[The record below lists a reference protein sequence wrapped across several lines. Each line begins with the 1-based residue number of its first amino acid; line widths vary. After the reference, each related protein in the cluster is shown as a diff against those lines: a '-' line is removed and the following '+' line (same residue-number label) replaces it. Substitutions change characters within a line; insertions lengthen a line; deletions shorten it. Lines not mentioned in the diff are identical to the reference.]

1 MGTRTRRKTG
11 PAALPAG
18 LYPLIGRE
26 DLARRVAGLG
36 AEIARRVRPAERP
49 VAVVVLQGAFVF
61 AADLI
66 RHLPPA
72 LGLEI
77 GFLRCESYGTGT
89 VSQGR
94 VVLLQDLDAAIDLR
108 GRTVLL
114 IDDILDTGLTLRYL
128 IRHLTMRGAG
138 RVRVCVLLRRK
149 GAKQRQ
155 GVKADFCG
163 FDIGPDF
170 VVGYG
175 LDHAGRH
182 RNLPD
187 LAAVHLEKPAARS
200 IPAKRKRSAP

>member
-1 MGTRTRRKTG
+1 MRTRAERKAG
-11 PAALPAG
+11 PASLPAG
-18 LYPLIGRE
+18 VYPLIDRE
-26 DLARRVAGLG
+26 ALARRVAAMG
-36 AEIARRVRPAERP
+36 AEIGRGVQPSERP

-66 RHLPPA
+66 RHLSPK

-77 GFLRCESYGTGT
+77 GFLRCESYGSGT

-94 VVLLQDLDAAIDLR
+94 VVLLQDLDATIDLR

-128 IRHLTMRGAG
+128 IRHLKARGAG
-138 RVRVCVLLRRK
+138 CVRVCVLLRRK
-149 GAKQRQ
+149 GAKRRQ

-187 LAAVHLEKPAARS
+187 LAAVHLEKTRAAKPAA
-200 IPAKRKRSAP
+200 KRSAP